1 LWREGG
7 GIFAI
12 AEEGEGDGAHEIGGG
27 ARGQWNWCHKE
38 ATRVRRRGL
47 QVEVGLD
54 WLWDA
59 RNVRCPENSEEA
71 TGGWDAVKRATKATA
86 DRVEKSGKG
95 GPGEEKNEWLAGR

>member
-1 LWREGG
+1 MAGG
-7 GIFAI
+7 GWYICNR
-12 AEEGEGDGAHEIGGG
+12 GGGGRGWRTRDWGG